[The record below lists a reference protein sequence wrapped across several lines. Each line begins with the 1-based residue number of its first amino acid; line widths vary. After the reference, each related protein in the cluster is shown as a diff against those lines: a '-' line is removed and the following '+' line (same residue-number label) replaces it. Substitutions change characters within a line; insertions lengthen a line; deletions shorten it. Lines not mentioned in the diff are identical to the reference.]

1 VLCDPSAAFA
11 FAPGHA
17 DAALLATQ
25 NAITAAI
32 LKVRLDTGSP
42 PFFADRHMPC
52 RENSRGTRAVRSEG
66 LLVAVHDTR
75 GKAARA
81 GAPRAPRN
89 HRRTKQERKTRLA
102 VYGAVITYESTSLGV
117 NDTGELNFNGLGPG
131 GVLTHGVFRAGVGDA
146 ISPGCFCEA
155 GASL

>member
-42 PFFADRHMPC
+42 PFFANRHMPC
-52 RENSRGTRAVRSEG
+52 RENSRGTRTVRSEE

-75 GKAARA
+75 AKPLARRPA
-81 GAPRAPRN
+81 YSRN
-89 HRRTKQERKTRLA
+89 HTRTKQKRIRKTRLA
-102 VYGAVITYESTSLGV
+102 E
-117 NDTGELNFNGLGPG
+117 
-131 GVLTHGVFRAGVGDA
+131 
-146 ISPGCFCEA
+146 
-155 GASL
+155 